1 MRPAGGL
8 SLTMP
13 ERAEFRRR
21 VGVLVALL
29 AAAAL
34 LAASD
39 PAHAVVR
46 EGVERA
52 RLAIVAHPT
61 LGKTVF
67 VLVSALSA
75 MLAFFSSAVIVP
87 VAVYAWG
94 EATTLALLWGAWLI
108 GGAASYLVG
117 RTLGRRVA
125 AWAISP
131 ARLDFYAARITARV
145 GFPTILLFQLA
156 LPSEIPGYVLGMV
169 RCRVG
174 TYLAALAL
182 AELPFAVGAVYL
194 GESFVRGDYALL
206 VGLGIAGIAC
216 SAMAFHELHR
226 RIGAA
231 P

>member
-1 MRPAGGL
+1 
-8 SLTMP
+8 MP
-13 ERAEFRRR
+13 ERAAFRRR
-21 VGVLVALL
+21 VAVLVVLL

-39 PAHAVVR
+39 PAHAMVRAAFEQARVV
-46 EGVERA
+46 
-52 RLAIVAHPT
+52 IVAHPT
-61 LGKTVF
+61 LGKVVF
-67 VLVSALSA
+67 VVVSVLSA

-94 EATTLALLWGAWLI
+94 EATTLALLWSAWLI

-125 AWAISP
+125 AWTISP
-131 ARLDFYAARITARV
+131 ARLDYYATRITARA

-174 TYLAALAL
+174 IYLAALAL

-206 VGLGIAGIAC
+206 VGLGIAGIAF
-216 SAMAFHELHR
+216 SATAFRQLHR
-226 RIGAA
+226 RIGAE

>member
-1 MRPAGGL
+1 
-8 SLTMP
+8 MP
-13 ERAEFRRR
+13 ERAAFRRR

-29 AAAAL
+29 SAAAL

-46 EGVERA
+46 EGFEHA

-61 LGKTVF
+61 LGKVVF
-67 VLVSALSA
+67 VLVSVLSA

-94 EATTLALLWGAWLI
+94 EATTLVLLWGAWLI

-117 RTLGRRVA
+117 RTLGRRVV

-131 ARLDFYAARITARV
+131 ARVDYYAVHI
-145 GFPTILLFQLA
+145 
-156 LPSEIPGYVLGMV
+156 SS
-169 RCRVG
+169 
-174 TYLAALAL
+174 
-182 AELPFAVGAVYL
+182 L

-206 VGLGIAGIAC
+206 VGLGIAGIAF
-216 SAMAFHELHR
+216 SATAFHQLHR
-226 RIGAA
+226 RWAA
-231 P
+231 TPITTTGCPSARAWLWAVV